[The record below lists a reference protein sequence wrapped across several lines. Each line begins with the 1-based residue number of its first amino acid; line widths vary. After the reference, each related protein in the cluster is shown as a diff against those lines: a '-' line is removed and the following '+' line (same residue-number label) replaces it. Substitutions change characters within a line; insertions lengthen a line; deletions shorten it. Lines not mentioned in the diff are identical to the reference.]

1 MPLETKSGVK
11 LIDEK
16 RRYRRYK
23 KETPVTLI
31 RGKETYQL
39 RLIDYSPFGIRIK
52 MRPVLTPHEPVEII
66 IDRHHLKGHVVW
78 VSGDNTGIAIDGPIT
93 GDLSIYRLWDLLI
106 GIKRAGKTGVL
117 DIQSDEIKKTIYIKS
132 GDPIFARS
140 NIEDER
146 LGEFLLKQGIITID
160 AYNHSVELMKKT
172 GKRQGAVLVEA
183 GYLKVEDLPRL
194 VRQQIEEMIKNT
206 FKLLTGTFEF
216 REGPLPV
223 NEIITLKL
231 SLANLIYR
239 GIKSI
244 GSFQFIRS
252 ERHDLNAV
260 TVPSADPY
268 HLFQDIS
275 LDEDD
280 RKILLLVDGKNTI
293 NDIIKSS
300 GLNQFETLKTI
311 YALLC
316 TRIIELKESVAETDR
331 EETVSMDEVLRNSD
345 IDAEFL
351 KEVEDL
357 YQRCE
362 SMTHYEILG
371 LKRDSSSDELKRAYY
386 RLVKRFHPDR
396 YFKIGHDD
404 LKNKLSSIFKRINL
418 AYTVLSDK
426 SKRQEYDSGL
436 SRTSEQT
443 DTAFQRFQEGMELYQ
458 RKAYTD
464 AVTAFGQAVYLDA
477 AKPRYHFYYGL
488 ALREAGKYKE
498 AERALLK
505 AIELVPDNPD
515 YVTELGYLY
524 LRLDMK
530 LRAKKTFERAL
541 NISPA
546 HKRAKEGLEA
556 CG

>member
-1 MPLETKSGVK
+1 MPFKTNSGMK

-16 RRYRRYK
+16 RRFRRYK

-31 RGKETYQL
+31 RGKDTHQL
-39 RLIDYSPFGIRIK
+39 RLIDYSPFGVRIK
-52 MRPVLTPHEPVEII
+52 TRPIFTLHEPVEII
-66 IDRHHLKGHVVW
+66 IDRHHLRGHVVW
-78 VSGDNTGIAIDGPIT
+78 VSGDNTGIAIDGPIA
-93 GDLSIYRLWDLLI
+93 GDLGVYRLWDLLI
-106 GIKRAGKTGVL
+106 GIKRAQKTGVI
-117 DIQSDEIKKTIYIKS
+117 DIQSNEIKKTIYIKS

-194 VRQQIEEMIKNT
+194 VRQQIEDIIKNA

-216 REGPLPV
+216 REGPLPTD
-223 NEIITLKL
+223 EIITLKL

-239 GIKSI
+239 GIKGI
-244 GSFQFIRS
+244 ESFQFIRS
-252 ERHDLNAV
+252 ELHDLNSV
-260 TVPSADPY
+260 TVPAADPY

-275 LDEDD
+275 LDEKDK
-280 RKILLLVDGKNTI
+280 KILLLVDGKNTI
-293 NDIIKSS
+293 NDIIKKS
-300 GLNQFETLKTI
+300 GLNQFETLKTL

-316 TRIIELKESVAETDR
+316 TRIIESKESAETEK
-331 EETVSMDEVLRNSD
+331 EETVSMDEVLRNGELD
-345 IDAEFL
+345 EEFL
-351 KEVEDL
+351 REVEDL

-362 SMTHYEILG
+362 NMNHYEILG
-371 LKRDSSSDELKRAYY
+371 LKSDVSSDEIKRVYY

-404 LKNKLSSIFKRINL
+404 FKNKLSKIFTRINL

-426 SKRQEYDSGL
+426 LKRQEYDSGL
-436 SRTSEQT
+436 SKTSEQT
-443 DTAFQRFQEGMELYQ
+443 DTALQKYQEGIEHYQ
-458 RKAYTD
+458 RKAYAE

-477 AKPRYHFYYGL
+477 NKPRYHFYYGL

-505 AIELVPDNPD
+505 AIELLPDNPD

-541 NISPA
+541 SMAPA
-546 HKRAKEGLEA
+546 HKRAKEGLEQI
-556 CG
+556 

>member
-1 MPLETKSGVK
+1 MTEINSGMK

-16 RRYRRYK
+16 RRFRRYK

-52 MRPVLTPHEPVEII
+52 TRPIFTPHEPVEII
-66 IDRHHLKGHVVW
+66 IDRDHLKGHVVW
-78 VSGDNTGIAIDGPIT
+78 IFGDNTGIAIDGPVA
-93 GDLSIYRLWDLLI
+93 GDLNAYRLWDLLI
-106 GIKRAGKTGVL
+106 GIKRAGKTGVI
-117 DIQSDEIKKTIYIKS
+117 DIQSKEIKKTLYIKS

-172 GKRQGAVLVEA
+172 GKRQGVVLVEE
-183 GYLKVEDLPRL
+183 GYLKVEELPRL
-194 VRQQIEEMIKNT
+194 VRLQIEEIIKNA

-216 REGPLPV
+216 REGPLPTD
-223 NEIITLKL
+223 EIITLKL

-239 GIKSI
+239 GIKGI
-244 GSFQFIRS
+244 ESFQFIRS
-252 ERHDLNAV
+252 ELHDLNSV
-260 TVPSADPY
+260 PVPSDDPY

-275 LDEDD
+275 LDEKDK
-280 RKILLLVDGKNTI
+280 KILLLVDGKNTI
-293 NDIIKSS
+293 NDIIKMS
-300 GLNQFETLKTI
+300 GLNQFETLKTL

-316 TRIIELKESVAETDR
+316 TRIIELKESVAETVR
-331 EETVSMDEVLRNSD
+331 EGTVSMDEVLRNSELD
-345 IDAEFL
+345 EEFL
-351 KEVEDL
+351 REVEDL
-357 YQRCE
+357 YQRAE
-362 SMTHYEILG
+362 NMTHYEILG
-371 LKRDSSSDELKRAYY
+371 IGRDASSDELKRTYY
-386 RLVKRFHPDR
+386 RLVKKFHPDR

-404 LKNKLSSIFKRINL
+404 LKNKLSSIFTRINV
-418 AYTVLSDK
+418 AYAVLRDK
-426 SKRQEYDSGL
+426 LKKQEYDSGL
-436 SRTSEQT
+436 SRTSEQA
-443 DTAFQRFQEGMELYQ
+443 DTALQRFKEGIEHYQ

-464 AVTAFGQAVYLDA
+464 AMTAFGQAVYLNPV
-477 AKPRYHFYYGL
+477 KPKYHFYYGL
-488 ALREAGKYKE
+488 TLRESGKYKE
-498 AERALLK
+498 AERAFLK
-505 AIELVPDNPD
+505 AIELAPDNPD

-541 NISPA
+541 SIAPA
-546 HKRAKEGLEA
+546 HKRAKEGLQA